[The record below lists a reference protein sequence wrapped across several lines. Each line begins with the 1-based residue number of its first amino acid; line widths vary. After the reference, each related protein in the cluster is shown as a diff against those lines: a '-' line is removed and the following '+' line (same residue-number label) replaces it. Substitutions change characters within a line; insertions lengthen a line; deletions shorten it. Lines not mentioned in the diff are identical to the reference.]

1 MYAPIVSLHEVFLY
15 DWYPIKIDIR
25 PRPVSIFSDYSA
37 TTRTEVTETKFWDK
51 FWNKPITSRD
61 LNNEVAR
68 NWTQSQFKI
77 RC

>member
-25 PRPVSIFSDYSA
+25 PSPVSIFSDYSA

-51 FWNKPITSRD
+51 I
-61 LNNEVAR
+61 
-68 NWTQSQFKI
+68 
-77 RC
+77 